1 MNKKALLALL
11 LALCMML
18 SSCALVVT
26 DPEVDAATPI
36 VTMGEKVFTKAEV
49 QQYVANYLLQLQ
61 QQYAQQYNYSID
73 TTDPELVASAQ
84 DEVID
89 SLIRQQVLD
98 NKVAEMN
105 ISLTEEEKTE
115 VAEEYQ
121 EYHDMFAS
129 WFTGMEGEE
138 LENAISYYLY
148 MYTGAS
154 DVETMEKNHV
164 MQKLYDEIVKDVAVD
179 DAEVQANLDSKV
191 ESAKTSYASNL
202 SSYGTAVNNGTTVYY
217 RPAGYRMVKNL
228 LIELDDASQ
237 TIIKGLKDKASKQR
251 TAANT
256 ALNSLNDYN
265 LTDMDTLKSQVSV
278 SLTEIEPT
286 PAPTAE
292 PTEAPTEAPA
302 TEAPAE
308 PEAAEAT
315 EAPAEPK
322 ATEGEETPA
331 ETEAPTAE
339 PTAEPTP
346 APVVPEL
353 VADVTDTFEA
363 TEDETQKTINQLVR
377 DYMTALAMAERYEAM
392 AEEVTDEAF
401 AAIDAEAD
409 DVIAQ
414 LDAGADWDTLMAE
427 HSDDPGMQGDRETAK
442 TGYAVCEGFSSFDS
456 AFVEAAM
463 AIESVGGHSPKTRGS
478 YGYYIIQY
486 VSDVAEGPVALED
499 VRETVESDALK
510 EKQEKT
516 YNDTVDQWVKDCG
529 AVIDKKPLN

>member
-36 VTMGEKVFTKAEV
+36 VTIGEKVFTKAEV
-49 QQYVANYLLQLQ
+49 QQYVENYLVQLQ
-61 QQYAQQYNYSID
+61 QQYAQQYQYSID
-73 TTDPELVASAQ
+73 TTDPELIASAQ

-98 NKVAEMN
+98 NKAAEMN
-105 ISLTEEEKTE
+105 ISLTEEEKAE
-115 VAEEYQ
+115 VASEYQ

-164 MQKLYDEIVKDVAVD
+164 MQKLYDEVVKDVTVD

-191 ESAKTSYASNL
+191 ESAKSSYASNL

-237 TIIKGLKDKASKQR
+237 TIINGLKSKASQQR

-256 ALNSLNDYN
+256 ALTSLNGYENVDVEA
-265 LTDMDTLKSQVSV
+265 LKTQVSV

-292 PTEAPTEAPA
+292 PTEAPVTEAPTEAPA
-302 TEAPAE
+302 TEAPA
-308 PEAAEAT
+308 T
-315 EAPAEPK
+315 EAPADPA
-322 ATEGEETPA
+322 ATDSAEAPA

-377 DYMTALAMAERYEAM
+377 DYVTALSMADRYEAM

-486 VSDVAEGPVALED
+486 TSDVAEGPVALED

-510 EKQEKT
+510 EKQDKT

>member
-49 QQYVANYLLQLQ
+49 QQYVENYLLQLQ

-73 TTDPELVASAQ
+73 ITDPELISSAQ

-105 ISLTEEEKTE
+105 ITLTEDEKTE

-129 WFTGMEGEE
+129 WFTGMEGDE
-138 LENAISYYLY
+138 LEDAISYYLY

-164 MQKLYDEIVKDVAVD
+164 MQKLYDEIVKDVTVD
-179 DAEVQANLDSKV
+179 ETEMQANLDSKV
-191 ESAKTSYASNL
+191 ESAKTNYASNL
-202 SSYGTAVNNGTTVYY
+202 SAYGTAVNNGTTVYY

-237 TIIKGLKDKASKQR
+237 TIIEGLQDKASEQR

-256 ALNSLNDYN
+256 ALNALDEYD
-265 LTDMDTLKSQVSV
+265 LTDMETLKNQVSV

-292 PTEAPTEAPA
+292 PTEAPA

-308 PEAAEAT
+308 APAADASAEPEAT
-315 EAPAEPK
+315 D
-322 ATEGEETPA
+322 GEEAPA
-331 ETEAPTAE
+331 ETEA

-363 TEDETQKTINQLVR
+363 TENETQQAINQLVR
-377 DYMTALAMAERYEAM
+377 DYMTALTMAERYEAM
-392 AEEVTDEAF
+392 AKEVTDEAF

-486 VSDVAEGPVALED
+486 TSEVAEGPVALDE
-499 VRETVESDALK
+499 VRETVESDALD
-510 EKQEKT
+510 EKQQQF
-516 YNDTVDQWVKDCG
+516 YSDTVDQWVKDCG

>member
-36 VTMGEKVFTKAEV
+36 VTIGEKVFTKAEV
-49 QQYVANYLLQLQ
+49 QQYVENYLVQLQ

-73 TTDPELVASAQ
+73 TTDPELIASAQ

-89 SLIRQQVLD
+89 ALVRQQVLD
-98 NKVAEMN
+98 NKAAEMS
-105 ISLTEEEKTE
+105 ISLTDEEKAE
-115 VAEEYQ
+115 VAKEYQ

-138 LENAISYYLY
+138 LEAAISYYLY

-154 DVETMEKNHV
+154 DVATMEKNHV
-164 MQKLYDEIVKDVAVD
+164 MQKLYDEVVKDVTVD
-179 DAEVQANLDSKV
+179 DAEVQANLDNKV
-191 ESAKTSYASNL
+191 ASAKTSYASNL

-228 LIELDDASQ
+228 LIELDEASQ
-237 TIIKGLKDKASKQR
+237 TIMNGLKSKANQQR

-256 ALNSLNDYN
+256 ALTSLNGYENVDVEA
-265 LTDMDTLKSQVSV
+265 LKTQVSV
-278 SLTEIEPT
+278 SLTAVDPT

-292 PTEAPTEAPA
+292 PTVAPTEAPATEAPA

-308 PEAAEAT
+308 PEAADGT
-315 EAPAEPK
+315 EAP
-322 ATEGEETPA
+322 T
-331 ETEAPTAE
+331 ETEAPSAE

-363 TEDETQKTINQLVR
+363 TEDDTQKTINQLVR
-377 DYMTALAMAERYEAM
+377 DYVTALSMADRYDAM
-392 AEEVTDEAF
+392 AEEVTDKAF

-486 VSDVAEGPVALED
+486 TSDVAEGPVALEE
-499 VRETVESDALK
+499 VRETVESDTLK
-510 EKQEKT
+510 EKQQQT
-516 YNDTVDQWVKDCG
+516 YNDTVEQWVKDCG

>member
-49 QQYVANYLLQLQ
+49 QQYVENYLLQLQ

-73 TTDPELVASAQ
+73 ITDPELISSAQ

-105 ISLTEEEKTE
+105 ITLTEDEKTE

-129 WFTGMEGEE
+129 WFTGMEGDE
-138 LENAISYYLY
+138 LEDAISYYLY

-164 MQKLYDEIVKDVAVD
+164 MQKLYDEIVKDVTVD
-179 DAEVQANLDSKV
+179 ETEMQANLDSKV
-191 ESAKTSYASNL
+191 ESAKTNYASNL
-202 SSYGTAVNNGTTVYY
+202 SAYGTAVNNGTTVYY

-237 TIIKGLKDKASKQR
+237 TIIEGLQDKASEQR

-256 ALNSLNDYN
+256 ALNALDEYD
-265 LTDMDTLKSQVSV
+265 LTDMETLKNQVSV

-292 PTEAPTEAPA
+292 PTEAPA

-308 PEAAEAT
+308 
-315 EAPAEPK
+315 APA
-322 ATEGEETPA
+322 ADASA
-331 ETEAPTAE
+331 EQIGRAH
-339 PTAEPTP
+339 
-346 APVVPEL
+346 V
-353 VADVTDTFEA
+353 
-363 TEDETQKTINQLVR
+363 
-377 DYMTALAMAERYEAM
+377 
-392 AEEVTDEAF
+392 
-401 AAIDAEAD
+401 
-409 DVIAQ
+409 
-414 LDAGADWDTLMAE
+414 
-427 HSDDPGMQGDRETAK
+427 
-442 TGYAVCEGFSSFDS
+442 
-456 AFVEAAM
+456 
-463 AIESVGGHSPKTRGS
+463 
-478 YGYYIIQY
+478 
-486 VSDVAEGPVALED
+486 
-499 VRETVESDALK
+499 
-510 EKQEKT
+510 
-516 YNDTVDQWVKDCG
+516 
-529 AVIDKKPLN
+529 

>member
-36 VTMGEKVFTKAEV
+36 VTIGEKVFTKAEV
-49 QQYVANYLLQLQ
+49 QQYVENYLVQLQ
-61 QQYAQQYNYSID
+61 QQYAQQYQYTLD
-73 TTDPELVASAQ
+73 TTDPELIASAQ

-98 NKVAEMN
+98 NKAAEMN
-105 ISLTEEEKTE
+105 ISLTEEEKAE
-115 VAEEYQ
+115 VASEYQ

-164 MQKLYDEIVKDVAVD
+164 MQKLYDEVVKDVTVD

-191 ESAKTSYASNL
+191 ESAKSSYASNL

-237 TIIKGLKDKASKQR
+237 TIINGLKSKASQQR
-251 TAANT
+251 TVANT
-256 ALNSLNDYN
+256 ALTSLNGYENVDVEA
-265 LTDMDTLKSQVSV
+265 LKTQVSV

-302 TEAPAE
+302 TEAPAD
-308 PEAAEAT
+308 PAATDSAEA
-315 EAPAEPK
+315 
-322 ATEGEETPA
+322 PA

-377 DYMTALAMAERYEAM
+377 DYVTALSMADRYEAM

-486 VSDVAEGPVALED
+486 TSDVTEGPVALED

-510 EKQEKT
+510 EKQDKT